1 MLLIFA
7 LISLGAL
14 RTPQPGAPTLGD
26 LLELA
31 GIRERRIEGLAAA
44 DPARPVTSYAIAGKG
59 APLRAVA
66 FYFADDVEGGLLP
79 QDFWLVTSSERGAR
93 ARKIRASDAGLEQS
107 PGSLLRIDFTSDFIV
122 VGGHW
127 TPSAAPGIV
136 VRRESLAPVGSFS
149 GWVLAALAGNRVVYS
164 SSMVHFAPTH
174 PQRVRIRNLQTGVD
188 REIYPIKPETE
199 LWKRRV
205 AHVAA
210 LYREWGERL
219 GNHHGDPTQFD
230 LSVRDSFY
238 DGASDTLV
246 LVLDFAVRESNGL
259 AYSDGLREV
268 GVLYR
273 NVSGAAQAEEA
284 PLEELLK
291 RHGAASAE
299 QLVRKP

>member
-1 MLLIFA
+1 MVLLVVLVALDLLRAPHFA
-7 LISLGAL
+7 ATSLGE
-14 RTPQPGAPTLGD
+14 

-31 GIRERRIEGLAAA
+31 GIRERRIEGLAES
-44 DPARPVTSYAIAGKG
+44 DRARPVTSYAIAGEG

-127 TPSAAPGIV
+127 TPSAAPAIV

-149 GWVLAALAGNRVVYS
+149 GWVLAALGGNRVVYS
-164 SSMVHFAPTH
+164 PSMVHFAPTH
-174 PQRVRIRNLQTGVD
+174 PQRVRIRNLETGED
-188 REIYPIKPETE
+188 REIYPIKPESE
-199 LWKRRV
+199 LWRGRV

-210 LYREWGERL
+210 LYRQWGERL

-230 LSVRDSFY
+230 LSVRDSLY

-246 LVLDFAVRESNGL
+246 LVLDFAAREPNGL

-273 NVSGAAQAEEA
+273 NVTGAAEAEEA

-291 RHGAASAE
+291 RHGAASVQ